1 MPPAPTVLI
10 VGLGEAG
17 GYLAHALAA
26 REDPPR
32 VIATDAALKAGGGAG
47 LRDKAAALG
56 IELRDEI
63 GPWVS
68 EADLVFSLVPGSVA
82 HQVAEALRQE
92 MRAGAVFAD
101 LNSITADM
109 MRAIADLFDGSGID
123 LVDGAVLGN
132 FRAGGRVPLLL
143 AGARGEEIRS
153 LLDGEMF
160 APDCLD
166 GPPGD
171 ASAVKM
177 LRSVLMKGL
186 EALFVES
193 LVAAE
198 AQGLRPAFLKA
209 FGDLDARPFAETME
223 VQTVTHL
230 VHAARRLGEIERVQG
245 LLRADG
251 VDDIMTEA
259 SRRLYAKTVA
269 ADVAPAS
276 GEPLPLDETVEILT
290 RVFRKETP

>member
-1 MPPAPTVLI
+1 MGRAPTVLI

-17 GYLAHALAA
+17 GYLARALMAKDDA
-26 REDPPR
+26 PR
-32 VIATDAALKAGGGAG
+32 VIGTDAALRSGGGAG
-47 LRDKAAALG
+47 LRAKAAALG
-56 IELRDEI
+56 IELQDGI
-63 GPWVS
+63 GPWVG
-68 EADLVFSLVPGSVA
+68 EADLAFSLVPGGVA
-82 HQVAEALRQE
+82 RQVAESLRPVI
-92 MRAGAVFAD
+92 RRGAVFAD
-101 LNSITADM
+101 LNSITAEM
-109 MRAIADLFDGSGID
+109 MRDIAGLFEDSGIEVVDGS
-123 LVDGAVLGN
+123 VLGN

-143 AGARGEEIRS
+143 AGTRREEIRS

-166 GPPGD
+166 GRPGD

-209 FGDLDARPFAETME
+209 FRDLDARPFAETME

-269 ADVAPAS
+269 AEVAPAS
-276 GEPLPLDETVEILT
+276 GEPLPLDETLEILS
-290 RVFRKETP
+290 RVFRDKTP